1 MTEPQTFREYYKYYL
16 TLHQNKTCR
25 RLHACGQLTTL
36 ATIAYAISSQT
47 WLLLL
52 IVLKVD
58 LIALLTDRFVAAQ
71 SSRNQDESRWLT
83 AYQQLFED
91 ELSAQFK
98 DSVQLPSH
106 FFDLTSAQRLM
117 IETLIDL
124 GYKRAVED
132 ALDPEVLAE
141 TSSLSAEMAS
151 QLYNFANII
160 NGYLGEQDNSDLVS
174 QDEE

>member
-1 MTEPQTFREYYKYYL
+1 MTTN
-16 TLHQNKTCR
+16 TN
-25 RLHACGQLTTL
+25 
-36 ATIAYAISSQT
+36 
-47 WLLLL
+47 
-52 IVLKVD
+52 
-58 LIALLTDRFVAAQ
+58 
-71 SSRNQDESRWLT
+71 
-83 AYQQLFED
+83 YQQLFED

-141 TSSLSAEMAS
+141 TSSLSAEMAN